1 VTSRLVDLGDGR
13 HAHASGAL
21 WLPHFRAA
29 VLADV
34 HLGFG
39 WALRRRG
46 QLGPVHDPLV
56 ERKLAGVIDEL
67 QPETVVFL
75 GDLVHAPRPTP
86 AEREIV
92 TRAVGMLN
100 ARVIV
105 VLGNHD
111 RGFTRDYPNLPVE
124 VCDEWRPEGLIAV
137 HGDRPLPEGRHVIAG
152 HIHPALGIVD
162 AAGAGRRMP
171 VFVAGKKLTLL
182 PAFSTMAAGF
192 DIRAG
197 LPFHMGDPRIVAASG
212 KRAVMLGPL
221 SRLRSI

>member
-1 VTSRLVDLGDGR
+1 M
-13 HAHASGAL
+13 
-21 WLPHFRAA
+21 
-29 VLADV
+29 ADV

-46 QLGPVHDPLV
+46 QLGPVEDPAV
-56 ERKLAGVIDEL
+56 ERKLGGVIDEL
-67 QPETVVFL
+67 KPETVVFL

-92 TRAVGMLN
+92 VRAVGMLN

-124 VCDEWRPEGLIAV
+124 VCAEWRPEGLIAV

-171 VFVAGKKLTLL
+171 VFVAGEKLTL
-182 PAFSTMAAGF
+182 
-192 DIRAG
+192 
-197 LPFHMGDPRIVAASG
+197 
-212 KRAVMLGPL
+212 
-221 SRLRSI
+221 

>member
-1 VTSRLVDLGDGR
+1 MSRLVDLGEGR
-13 HAHASGAL
+13 HAHASGAM
-21 WLPHFRAA
+21 WLPEIGAV

-46 QLGPVHDPLV
+46 QLGPVHDPGV
-56 ERKLAGVIDEL
+56 EHKLAGVIDEL
-67 QPETVVFL
+67 KPDTVVFL
-75 GDLVHAPRPTP
+75 GDVVHAPRPTP

-92 TRAVGMLN
+92 ERSIGMLN

-111 RGFTRDYPNLPVE
+111 RGFTRDYPHLPVE

-137 HGDRPLPEGRHVIAG
+137 HGDRPLPAGRHVIAG

-162 AAGAGRRMP
+162 SAGAGRRMP
-171 VFVAGKKLTLL
+171 VFVAGEKLTLL
-182 PAFSTMAAGF
+182 PAFATMAAGF

-197 LPFHMGDPRIVAASG
+197 LPFRMGDPRIVAASG
-212 KRAVMLGPL
+212 KRAVMLGAF
-221 SRLRSI
+221 SRVRSI